1 MAGGENT
8 RGGEYKFY
16 LTIGLHHPSYQI
28 WLSHHRSRIG
38 QHFVGVHDPLG
49 VEYPL
54 DLLHQTHRRGGLREV
69 DEVPLLE
76 AETWITT

>member
-1 MAGGENT
+1 MAGDENT

-28 WLSHHRSRIG
+28 WLSISHHRSRIG

-49 VEYPL
+49 IEHHL
-54 DLLHQTHRRGGLREV
+54 DLLHQRHRRGGLREV

-76 AETWITT
+76 AEAWK